1 MATAANVFIALKKVE
16 NCAALQYLCEL
27 SVIICTSEC
36 NVYFCSTPTPT
47 YKRWHWQLY
56 SRKLDSGLN
65 AQRSMHTVFICRLFA
80 YVFVQYAHCYLFF
93 FSVFPFIDVISLMK
107 CSLMNVCF
115 HLKWNTKMENP
126 NELLLGLTALLKWAD

>member
-1 MATAANVFIALKKVE
+1 MGIESGRHEKNKIKTDSSGDGSKCIHCIEESRKL
-16 NCAALQYLCEL
+16 CSILQYLCEL
-27 SVIICTSEC
+27 SVIICTSKC

-56 SRKLDSGLN
+56 SRKLDGGLN

-93 FSVFPFIDVISLMK
+93 FGVSIYWRHFLDEVQLNECLLSLEMK
-107 CSLMNVCF
+107 Y
-115 HLKWNTKMENP
+115 
-126 NELLLGLTALLKWAD
+126 